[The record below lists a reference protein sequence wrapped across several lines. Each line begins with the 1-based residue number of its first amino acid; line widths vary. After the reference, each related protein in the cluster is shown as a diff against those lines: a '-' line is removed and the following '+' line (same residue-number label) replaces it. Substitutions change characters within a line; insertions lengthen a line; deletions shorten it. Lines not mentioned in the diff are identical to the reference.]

1 MAHVELSERNPYY
14 ISKHRYYELKHFC
27 LQYPEWEEAMALLN
41 GWKSRPEELQT
52 VTMRFCA
59 FRAAPA
65 AAKATTSSIG
75 SSSGY

>member
-27 LQYPEWEEAMALLN
+27 LQYPEWEEAMAILN

-52 VTMRFCA
+52 VTMR
-59 FRAAPA
+59 
-65 AAKATTSSIG
+65 
-75 SSSGY
+75 